1 LRRRRTKGVIIVF
14 ARVMRCCDNRAA
26 LEAPREEDVGLSLKM
41 DFKASAFLAK
51 TVGRMKDKSE
61 MSSIRLFCRG

>member
-1 LRRRRTKGVIIVF
+1 MVF
-14 ARVMRCCDNRAA
+14 ARVMRCCDKRAA
-26 LEAPREEDVGLSLKM
+26 LEAVGLSLKM

-51 TVGRMKDKSE
+51 TVGRMKDRSE